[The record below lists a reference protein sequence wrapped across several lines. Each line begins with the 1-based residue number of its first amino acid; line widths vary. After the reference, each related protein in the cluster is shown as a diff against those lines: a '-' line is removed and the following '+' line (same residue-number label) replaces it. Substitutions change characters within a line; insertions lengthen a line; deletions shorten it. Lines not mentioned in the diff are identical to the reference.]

1 MLVFSASGNHGRFRV
16 SLVVVRLK
24 GTLSHVCPLAPETQ
38 WKPLVNDM
46 GNEGIPDFLKAKVVD
61 HKYYAVGETIFD

>member
-1 MLVFSASGNHGRFRV
+1 
-16 SLVVVRLK
+16 
-24 GTLSHVCPLAPETQ
+24 LAPETQ

-46 GNEGIPDFLKAKVVD
+46 GNDGIPDFLKAKVVD